1 MTPQPKLPSPLKQK
15 TEPQEPSSITH
26 EELQEVERLLAQT
39 SSDDY
44 GVWIANGCAMKRL
57 GVPYGVFRA
66 WSATSEK
73 FDEKECAKKW
83 EDLPDE
89 PRAGWPTLRK
99 NAAAS
104 SFVPVPGAML
114 PEPQTEDEC
123 AAQAAHYLVTRLN
136 PGERFE
142 LCGYKNDPNKENHLI
157 PDRGLPLPYLEEKDT
172 EESLAQSE
180 NLRTWVRD
188 GILGGVVVSQN
199 PLEVPADYEGYAPT
213 DKMVSRH
220 ELALIECDELP
231 IEVQWAKFREMRLPV
246 VSVVNS
252 ARKSLHIAC
261 RISAGPNAQLYNERV
276 NKLYDYVR
284 SFGFKLDEKC
294 KNPSRLTRLPGALRD
309 GKRQYLVCGPC
320 GYPTWEA
327 FEQCE
332 LSQFNVTTKS
342 SPVKGGTS
350 HEQCDRSTRAVSS
363 CSPEEMAILDKLEKE
378 CDLPFTLTAKGDV
391 AHITEPFWGRYVAHY
406 HGLMKIGEVI
416 WRYCDETG
424 VWSPVDLEDWI
435 ALVVETAHHYAE
447 IMDGYKD
454 LVSKMTVQ
462 TCKNLMTNVPKM
474 KVDPFKTRP
483 KNVIHAGN
491 GMVEISKDGT
501 CTLKPYDRKYFSQS
515 RCDIAFN
522 PAAKSPRFINDLLK
536 PQLEDD
542 DDLNSLLRY
551 GAQCILPGNDI
562 QKFLVISGT
571 PGGGKDTFVNIIR
584 AIVGHEYCSELRK
597 GHLADRFEL
606 GSCIGSSLLLG
617 CDVDSDFLLGKDA
630 GTVKKLCGGN
640 LVEAEIKNVTQRFK
654 LEGHFKILITSNKVL
669 QVRQDGDM
677 GAWGR
682 RMLIVPFVGKEPET
696 PIYNFHEVLLAE
708 EGEGIL
714 NLLIEKAAELIQ
726 HGFPKESRAHA
737 RAMRLLQHQSDP
749 IGSFLSACVERTDS
763 GPGITKEKLEEK
775 YTEWCEANS
784 LPTLVGDSLPKKLAA
799 GMGAIFHVSEA
810 HSVGTKRGFH
820 GVAFKADDPQSNG

>member
-1 MTPQPKLPSPLKQK
+1 MKSKEKLPSPLKQK
-15 TEPQEPSSITH
+15 PEPQDPNLITP
-26 EELQEVERLLAQT
+26 EDLQEVEHLLAQIPA
-39 SSDDY
+39 DDY
-44 GVWIANGCAMKRL
+44 GTWFETGCALKHL
-57 GVPYGVFRA
+57 GAPFDVFRA

-73 FDEKECAKKW
+73 FDEAECAEKW
-83 EDLPDE
+83 EDLPED

-104 SFVPVPGAML
+104 SFVPVPEAML

-123 AAQAAHYLVTRLN
+123 VAQAARYIATTFKPH
-136 PGERFE
+136 EMFE
-142 LCGYKNDPNKENHLI
+142 ICDFEQKPNAKKPVPKRNMNLSALDDE
-157 PDRGLPLPYLEEKDT
+157 DT
-172 EESLAQSE
+172 EVTLCNDET
-180 NLRTWVRD
+180 LRSW
-188 GILGGVVVSQN
+188 ILGVPFGGVVVSIN
-199 PLEVPADYEGYAPT
+199 SLKIPDGFNGYAPT
-213 DKMVSRH
+213 DECVSDHR
-220 ELALIECDELP
+220 LVLVECDKLLVE
-231 IEVQWAKFREMRLPV
+231 EQWSKLKQMRLPIKSI
-246 VSVVNS
+246 VSS
-252 ARKSLHIAC
+252 AGKSLHVRCYID
-261 RISAGPNAQLYNERV
+261 AGNDPALYKERV
-276 NKLYDYVR
+276 NKLYEYVR
-284 SFGFKLDEKC
+284 RFGFIPDENC
-294 KNPSRLTRLPGALRD
+294 KNASRPTRLPGALRN

-320 GYPTWEA
+320 GYPDWET
-327 FEQCE
+327 FEACE
-332 LSQFNVTTKS
+332 LSQFKVTTKS
-342 SPVKGGTS
+342 SPGKGATP

-378 CDLPFTLTAKGDV
+378 CDLPFTLTAKGNV
-391 AHITEPFWGRYVAHY
+391 AQITEPFWGRYVAHY

-454 LVSKMTVQ
+454 LVSRMTVQ

-522 PAAKSPRFINDLLK
+522 PAAKCPRFINDLLK

-654 LEGHFKILITSNKVL
+654 LEGHFKILITSNNVL

-749 IGSFLSACVERTDS
+749 IGSFLSACVERADS